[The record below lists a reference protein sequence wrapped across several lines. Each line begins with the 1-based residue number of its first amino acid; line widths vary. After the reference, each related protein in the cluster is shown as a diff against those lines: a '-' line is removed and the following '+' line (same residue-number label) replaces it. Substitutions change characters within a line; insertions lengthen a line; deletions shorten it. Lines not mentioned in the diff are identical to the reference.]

1 MIEMLLC
8 AWSAFTRLSFAQN
21 LCLTPLFVAQ
31 SWSLWGC
38 FSVLLQFYLQSR
50 LDNFLWKCAS
60 HASHT
65 KGWAPSEETLPIHAH
80 LMQHQE
86 PKLSPYILLLFHQR
100 QLWHTPLDG
109 RHSRMVWLGFSSV
122 SVLGHWASPSPF
134 QNIIAITHH
143 GNCGVIVGEG
153 LCPMSSFF
161 PQTLCSPTPCISVI
175 VQCGELPVIYHQS
188 FLYVMKIKRTSIAQA
203 ERSTKT

>member
-1 MIEMLLC
+1 MFC
-8 AWSAFTRLSFAQN
+8 CNSTCRAG
-21 LCLTPLFVAQ
+21 LTIF
-31 SWSLWGC
+31 C
-38 FSVLLQFYLQSR
+38 ESVHHMPHIQRDEHHRRRHYPFM
-50 LDNFLWKCAS
+50 
-60 HASHT
+60 H
-65 KGWAPSEETLPIHAH
+65 I